1 MHFYMVVKLFILREE
16 QNTFLL
22 LFLNGIFIIS
32 GLSGVENRCS
42 STITGGPINIISLY
56 RKE

>member
-1 MHFYMVVKLFILREE
+1 MVVKLFILWEE

-32 GLSGVENRCS
+32 GLSEVENRRF
-42 STITGGPINIISLY
+42 STSAGGLINIISVN
-56 RKE
+56 R